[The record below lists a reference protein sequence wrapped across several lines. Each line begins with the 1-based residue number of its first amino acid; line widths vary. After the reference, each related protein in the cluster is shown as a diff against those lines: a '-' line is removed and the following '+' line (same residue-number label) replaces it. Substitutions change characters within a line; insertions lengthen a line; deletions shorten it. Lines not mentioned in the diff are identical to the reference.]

1 MSPQVTELERAI
13 AAFRREHAVA
23 YLKHLAGQPPEPR
36 VDTRARSAL
45 LGERMREQLLSARED
60 GALTDPAYAAIVAQ
74 LARAELERSVASARA
89 ATSALS
95 EREVSVEGDTR
106 RLGALLGEWGVTTQ
120 PGPRARLLAGAEPTL
135 IAHAERLL
143 EARGRGDR
151 AVATLLSTLSAPR
164 HADAGPE
171 GGGLDKAEA
180 FLTDTAELTREAL
193 AYAKRA
199 LAVEGATGEDHL
211 WIALGQPFFGL
222 FSREARFR
230 RLATDW
236 APLGLRR
243 MLTARG
249 RAALDHSGPFAAP
262 HVVVLAAPH
271 DVRVSASAAEHGLA
285 SELASAE
292 AVGRA
297 LGVAH
302 ASEALPPSQRYV
314 GAASVARAVGSLA
327 LLRLGDPTFLRR
339 VRGLS
344 VRESDAVARVARA
357 FYLIDARLAAAAVLA
372 RRLVGTGERTGER
385 AGGRSGDGASSIDEA
400 AALAERALLGPAARA
415 TALLVLR
422 LSPGAPFRA
431 KLHGPALAWAL
442 REQFDEDW
450 YLNPRASEPLH
461 GALAQGGTLP
471 VEQRAEQLGTDVGRG
486 LAMLAELF

>member
-1 MSPQVTELERAI
+1 MSPQVTEIERAI

-23 YLKHLAGQPPEPR
+23 YLKRLAGLPPEPR
-36 VDTRARSAL
+36 VDARARTAL
-45 LGERMREQLLSARED
+45 LTERTREQLLSARAD
-60 GALTDPAYAAIVAQ
+60 GALTDRAYAAIAAQ
-74 LARAELERSVASARA
+74 LARAELERSVADARA
-89 ATSALS
+89 EASALA

-106 RLGALLGEWGVTTQ
+106 RLGTLLGEWGVTTQ
-120 PGPRARLLAGAEPTL
+120 PGPRARLLSGAEPTL

-143 EARGRGDR
+143 EARGRADR
-151 AVATLLSTLSAPR
+151 AVATLLSALSAPR
-164 HADAGPE
+164 HDDAGPE

-180 FLTDTAELTREAL
+180 FLTDSAELTREAL

-199 LAVEGATGEDHL
+199 LSVEGSTGEDHL

-222 FSREARFR
+222 FAREGRFR
-230 RLATDW
+230 RLAADW

-243 MLTARG
+243 MLAARG
-249 RAALDHSGPFAAP
+249 RAAIEHAGPFAAP

-271 DVRVSASAAEHGLA
+271 DVRVSASGAEHGLA

-297 LGVAH
+297 LGIAH

-344 VRESDAVARVARA
+344 GRESDAVARVARA
-357 FYLIDARLAAAAVLA
+357 FFLIDARLAAAAVLA
-372 RRLVGTGERTGER
+372 RRLVHAGER
-385 AGGRSGDGASSIDEA
+385 AGSGQGGIDEA
-400 AALAERALLGPAARA
+400 AALAERALLGPSARA
-415 TALLVLR
+415 TALLVVR
-422 LSPGAPFRA
+422 LSPGGAFRA

-450 YLNPRASEPLH
+450 YLNPRASEPIH

-471 VEQRAEQLGTDVGRG
+471 VEQLAEQLGTDVGRS
-486 LAMLAELF
+486 LALVAELF